1 MFLRKSSL
9 SGPKWQP
16 NLIFLGAA
24 EHPTFSLRAGCRDP
38 YIAAWKS
45 LLLQHGDLFPI
56 PTPQIPMCV
65 LALSKKKNYNAATKN
80 FNPTKTF
87 FHQTYTQNRIFIEL
101 FNHHL
106 ICTAAKLH
114 KYPFE
119 FIVFPLKIPSLNSI
133 TWPLFTS
140 QER

>member
-38 YIAAWKS
+38 YIAAWIS

-65 LALSKKKNYNAATKN
+65 LALSKKQITTRPLKTSIPLKHSSTK
-80 FNPTKTF
+80 
-87 FHQTYTQNRIFIEL
+87 HHTQNCIFIEL